1 MRIPF
6 KNGWER
12 CSLYAAVALALAFAL
27 AALPLLAYF
36 AAHNQI
42 LAYGRDVALGY
53 AQNVLER
60 SERISDAL
68 KRDTQELNAV
78 GGSDPCSAAH
88 LDLMRDLALQSIDFM
103 IIGHVSGN
111 ILRCSSYGPHPEGID
126 VGPPSYVGQYNVRR
140 HVRLS
145 ATSRGDFLT
154 VEDRGWIFFFSSD
167 QPIDVPRRGVVS
179 LATYSPMA
187 REFRTH
193 TGFLKPQWMN
203 AGRAGEETTFTDGS
217 YVVAVLESK
226 RYPTGVIAALP
237 ISRFSSL
244 ETLTE
249 SLAVAIALFIGLLLS
264 ALTLYLARKRT
275 TVSSWTLR
283 RALKGGE
290 IHMVYQPIVDLKTG
304 AWVGA
309 EALMRW
315 RRAQGVEIP
324 PDIFIAKAE
333 SLGMIGEFTQRMLAL
348 VAQDARGIFARAGQ
362 FYLSI
367 NLAADDVK
375 SDRIIADLRTL
386 LADSGGNPQQFKVE
400 VTERSI
406 LDESLGRDALDAIR
420 ALGMRVVV
428 DDFGTGGAN
437 LKYLTTFTFDD
448 LKIDKVFVQGIG
460 TNAVTAEVAFHI
472 VRIAKSLNMGLIAEG
487 VETDVQA
494 ESLRQAGVESAQGW
508 LYSRPRTTAAL
519 IDALPETTVG
529 PTGSAAPRP

>member
-12 CSLYAAVALALAFAL
+12 CSIYAWVTLALAFSL
-27 AALPLLAYF
+27 VALPLSAYF
-36 AAHNQI
+36 AAHAQI
-42 LAYGRDVALGY
+42 LAYGKDVALGY

-68 KRDTQELNAV
+68 ERDLQELETV
-78 GGSDPCSAAH
+78 GGSDPCSDAH

-103 IIGHVSGN
+103 VIGHLSGN
-111 ILRCSSYGPHPEGID
+111 TLRCSSYGRHPEGVD
-126 VGPPSYVGQYNVRR
+126 LGPPSYVGQYKVRK

-154 VEDRGWIFFFSSD
+154 VEDRGWIFFFSPN
-167 QPIDVPRRGVVS
+167 QPIDVPVRGVVS
-179 LATYSPMA
+179 LATYSSIA
-187 REFRTH
+187 HEFRTN
-193 TGFLKPQWMN
+193 TGTVKPQWMN
-203 AGRAGEETTFTDGS
+203 AGRAGQETTFTDDG
-217 YVVAVLESK
+217 YVVAVLESS

-244 ETLTE
+244 KTLTE
-249 SLAVAIALFIGLLLS
+249 SLAVVMALLIGLLLS
-264 ALTLYLARKRT
+264 ALALYLARKRT
-275 TVSSWTLR
+275 TVSSWTLH

-290 IHMVYQPIVDLKTG
+290 IHMVYQPIVNLNTG

-315 RRAQGVEIP
+315 RRSEAVEIP
-324 PDIFIAKAE
+324 PDVFIAKAE

-348 VAQDARGIFARAGQ
+348 VAQDARQIFARTGQ

-375 SDRIIADLRTL
+375 SDGMIAELRTL
-386 LADSGGNPQQFKVE
+386 LADSGGNPQRFKIE
-400 VTERSI
+400 ITERSI
-406 LDESLGRDALDAIR
+406 LDESLGKDALNAIR
-420 ALGMRVVV
+420 ALGLRVVV

-472 VRIAKSLNMGLIAEG
+472 VRIAQSLNMGLIAEG
-487 VETDVQA
+487 VETEVQA
-494 ESLRQAGVESAQGW
+494 ESLRRAGVESAQGW
-508 LYSRPRTTAAL
+508 LYSRPRTAAAL
-519 IDALPETTVG
+519 IDALQRMPA
-529 PTGSAAPRP
+529 S